1 VYEPQRKENIRT
13 RASGISGSISEVY
26 TIVPQNKGTYPI
38 SPISFS
44 FFNPDTQTYQSV
56 SSEQIVIRVTAGS
69 APKQDP
75 TIAQTQTQPL
85 VIEERFRYIKLN
97 ADLSPIASPPFFK
110 SNLFWALL
118 LGPLGLIPLFILLG
132 KKYRSMRADVQGLK
146 LRKAN
151 KMARKYLV
159 EARKNKHN
167 KAIFYEALER
177 SLHNYLKARL
187 DIQTTQI
194 SKERIAKL
202 LLERKVAAT
211 TVLDFETLLKSCE
224 LARYTPTSDVA
235 IKQDY
240 KKAVATISLIDKQIQ

>member
-1 VYEPQRKENIRT
+1 MQ
-13 RASGISGSISEVY
+13 
-26 TIVPQNKGTYPI
+26 
-38 SPISFS
+38 
-44 FFNPDTQTYQSV
+44 
-56 SSEQIVIRVTAGS
+56 
-69 APKQDP
+69 
-75 TIAQTQTQPL
+75 
-85 VIEERFRYIKLN
+85 
-97 ADLSPIASPPFFK
+97 
-110 SNLFWALL
+110 
-118 LGPLGLIPLFILLG
+118 
-132 KKYRSMRADVQGLK
+132 ADVQGLK

-151 KMARKYLV
+151 KMARKYLA

-211 TVLDFETLLKSCE
+211 AVLDFETLLKSCE

>member
-1 VYEPQRKENIRT
+1 VGLFLKPIPWCLKIKGPIPS
-13 RASGISGSISEVY
+13 ALFLFLFSIQILKS
-26 TIVPQNKGTYPI
+26 
-38 SPISFS
+38 
-44 FFNPDTQTYQSV
+44 YQSV

-75 TIAQTQTQPL
+75 TIAQTQIQKTQPL

-110 SNLFWALL
+110 STLFWALL

-151 KMARKYLV
+151 KMAGKYLV

-240 KKAVATISLIDKQIQ
+240 KKAVSTISLIDKQIQ

>member
-1 VYEPQRKENIRT
+1 M
-13 RASGISGSISEVY
+13 
-26 TIVPQNKGTYPI
+26 PQNKGTYPI

-44 FFNPDTQTYQSV
+44 FFNPDTQSYQSV

-69 APKQDP
+69 TPKQDP
-75 TIAQTQTQPL
+75 TLVKTQTQQTQPL
-85 VIEERFRYIKLN
+85 VVEERFRYIKLN
-97 ADLSPIASPPFFK
+97 AGLSPIASIPFFK
-110 SNLFWALL
+110 SSLFWALL

-132 KKYRSMRADVQGLK
+132 KKHRSMRADIQGIK

-187 DIQTTQI
+187 NIQTTDM

-202 LLERKVAAT
+202 LTERKVAAT
-211 TVLDFETLLKSCE
+211 PVLDFEKLLKSCE

-240 KKAVATISLIDKQIQ
+240 QKAVATISLIDKQIR